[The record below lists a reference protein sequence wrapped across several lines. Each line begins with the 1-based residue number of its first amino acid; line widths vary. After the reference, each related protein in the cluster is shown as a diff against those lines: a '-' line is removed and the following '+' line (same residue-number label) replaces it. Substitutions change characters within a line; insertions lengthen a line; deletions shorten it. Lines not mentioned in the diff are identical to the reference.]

1 MKKITLIV
9 AMALSCATTFGQD
22 AKADAEKARKELE
35 ETDITKIPDGWKKTA
50 DVLFGGVWTNTDK
63 WQGASDKYNIT
74 GTANVILKADQKKG
88 RALWLNELRWVYGG
102 IMAPSTGGNFRKS
115 QDQLLASSMYAPQIK
130 PKWFWGVKFNLN
142 TQVMSGKNYDANGN
156 YINRNS
162 SFMAPGTIRLGVGV
176 LYRPQPN
183 FKLYF
188 SPLTASIYTRLGGDN
203 YFSTKDAV
211 TRELFNVDAG
221 KSVSIGI
228 GAMLTAEYYTT
239 IMNNVNYKT
248 RLDVFTNYAKEP
260 FVKNDID
267 WLNSFNFNLT
277 KNISVGAVFNI
288 RHYPFLSTET
298 QYMHTIGLSG
308 AFKLNGLPSLSSLKN
323 MVK

>member
-1 MKKITLIV
+1 MKKITLL
-9 AMALSCATTFGQD
+9 AAFALTTFSTFAQD
-22 AKADAEKARKELE
+22 SKADAAAAQKELE
-35 ETDITKIPDGWKKTA
+35 QTDITKIPDGWKKTA

-102 IMAPSTGGNFRKS
+102 IMAPSTGDNFRKS

-130 PKWFWGVKFNLN
+130 PKWFYGVKFNLN
-142 TQVMSGKNYDANGN
+142 TQVMAGKNY
-156 YINRNS
+156 NS
-162 SFMAPGTIRLGVGV
+162 AGQYVNKNSGFMAPGTIRLGVGI

-183 FKLYF
+183 FKVYF
-188 SPLTASIYTRLGGDN
+188 SPLTASIYTRFGGNN
-203 YFSTKDAV
+203 YFATENYSNREFYNVDSTKAIKFG
-211 TRELFNVDAG
+211 L
-221 KSVSIGI
+221 
-228 GAMLTAEYYTT
+228 GAMLTAEYSTT
-239 IMNNVNYKT
+239 IMKNINYKT
-248 RLDVFTNYAKEP
+248 RLDVFTNYLADP

-288 RHYPFLSTET
+288 RHYPFVSQNT

-308 AFKLNGLPSLSSLKN
+308 AFKLNGLPKLSSLKN
-323 MVK
+323 MVR